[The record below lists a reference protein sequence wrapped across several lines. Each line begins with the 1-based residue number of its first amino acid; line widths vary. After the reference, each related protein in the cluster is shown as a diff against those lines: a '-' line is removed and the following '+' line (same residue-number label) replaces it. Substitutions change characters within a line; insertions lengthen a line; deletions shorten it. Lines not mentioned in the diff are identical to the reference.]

1 MWLWYLYVYR
11 KSDSPVISTKNKCII
26 AIGCSRAGIEI
37 DTHQSLFPRPINSNS
52 VFRTHKETLVLTWK
66 NCIDIVGNQRT
77 IVCTVLMDELLFI
90 NVIYKQSSSTGT
102 DI

>member
-1 MWLWYLYVYR
+1 MQE
-11 KSDSPVISTKNKCII
+11 IKN
-26 AIGCSRAGIEI
+26 GI
-37 DTHQSLFPRPINSNS
+37 DRTHLNSNS

-90 NVIYKQSSSTGT
+90 NGDFYKLNP
-102 DI
+102 